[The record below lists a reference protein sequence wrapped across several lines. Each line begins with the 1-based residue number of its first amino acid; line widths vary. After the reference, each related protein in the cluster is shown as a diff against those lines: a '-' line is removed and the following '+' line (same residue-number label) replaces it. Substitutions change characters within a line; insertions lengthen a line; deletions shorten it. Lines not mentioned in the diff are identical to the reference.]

1 VYATESEDDD
11 GDAEPNDSPS
21 ATSAQDTVND
31 TVEVQEN
38 VLTDVRED
46 VSVTDVVPS
55 EIETATSLPK
65 QLPNND
71 DSGIALDDTIMSDG
85 DDITNDLTA
94 QDTSTPP
101 PRETFSNFSQDSAYG
116 TQPSA
121 SQDPGDPSRLSPGSD
136 SNTDTP
142 APTNTKKPRKQAV
155 PKPAASR
162 RSTRIKQKTNS
173 QASQRAPPS
182 TLGKRG
188 RGADA
193 DGKGTGPKAKRG
205 KS

>member
-1 VYATESEDDD
+1 VYATESDDDD

-21 ATSAQDTVND
+21 ATSAQDTVKD
-31 TVEVQEN
+31 TVEVQE
-38 VLTDVRED
+38 DVASDIRED
-46 VSVTDVVPS
+46 ASVTDVVPS
-55 EIETATSLPK
+55 EIETDTSPPK

-71 DSGIALDDTIMSDG
+71 DSGIALDDTIMSD
-85 DDITNDLTA
+85 DNEVTNDLTA

-121 SQDPGDPSRLSPGSD
+121 SQDPDDPSRPSPGSD
-136 SNTDTP
+136 SDTNTP

-162 RSTRIKQKTNS
+162 RSTRIKEKADS
-173 QASQRAPPS
+173 QASQAVPPS

-193 DGKGTGPKAKRG
+193 DGKIAGPKAKRG
-205 KS
+205 KT

>member
-55 EIETATSLPK
+55 EIETATALPK

-71 DSGIALDDTIMSDG
+71 DSGIALDDTIMSD
-85 DDITNDLTA
+85 DNEVTNDLTA

-101 PRETFSNFSQDSAYG
+101 PRDTFSNFSQDSTYG
-116 TQPSA
+116 TQPPA
-121 SQDPGDPSRLSPGSD
+121 SQDPDDPSRPSPGSD

-162 RSTRIKQKTNS
+162 RSTRIKEKTDS
-173 QASQRAPPS
+173 QASQCAPPS

-188 RGADA
+188 RDANA
-193 DGKGTGPKAKRG
+193 DGKISGPKAKRG